1 MVDICNQS
9 DCIIKNQR
17 SEIKGM
23 QEKEKIHPSRSH
35 SGITQQAWWCQTV
48 ILRDEKK
55 KSIPQ
60 DHSLASLGKPRDAWQ
75 WPWGRIFLSIP
86 HTHDRF

>member
-23 QEKEKIHPSRSH
+23 QEKEKIHPSGSH
-35 SGITQQAWWCQTV
+35 SGITRQA
-48 ILRDEKK
+48 R
-55 KSIPQ
+55 
-60 DHSLASLGKPRDAWQ
+60 
-75 WPWGRIFLSIP
+75 
-86 HTHDRF
+86 